1 MGIIRRIY
9 NTCFGDGLIKTGPSA
24 ATVEFGITLEER
36 VSTGGAVVGAY
47 FFGVFKGTGKR
58 SFGTLLASDIKDIG
72 GQDFLPFLV
81 TEIHFISGI
90 AGENGSFGA
99 IHG

>member
-1 MGIIRRIY
+1 MGIIRRIDD
-9 NTCFGDGLIKTGPSA
+9 TGFGNRLIETGPSA

-36 VSTGGAVVGAY
+36 VSTGGAMIGTY
-47 FFGVFKGTGKR
+47 IFRVFKGTGKR
-58 SFGTLLASDIKDIG
+58 SFCSFLPRDVIDIG
-72 GQDFLPFLV
+72 RQDFLPFLL

-90 AGENGSFGA
+90 AGVNGIFGA